1 MKDFDI
7 DFEEEMFNIHRP
19 RRIITDP
26 VEKDLMDK
34 SHEAFM
40 KIMEQP
46 TLENKKVYDEIE
58 DELKAYRKQVMERL
72 KQEVEDEPK
81 SK

>member
-1 MKDFDI
+1 MKDTDI

-19 RRIITDP
+19 RRIVTDP
-26 VEKDLMDK
+26 VEKELMDK
-34 SHEAFM
+34 SNAAFM

-46 TLENKKVYDEIE
+46 TIENKMVYDKIE
-58 DELKAYRKQVMERL
+58 EELKAYRKQVMDNL
-72 KQEVEDEPK
+72 KQEIEDERK